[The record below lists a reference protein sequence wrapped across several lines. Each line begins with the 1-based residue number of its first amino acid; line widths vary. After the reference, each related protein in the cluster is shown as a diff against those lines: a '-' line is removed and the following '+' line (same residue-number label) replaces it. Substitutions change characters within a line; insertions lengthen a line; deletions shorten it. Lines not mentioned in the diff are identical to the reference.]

1 MENIGLFYGSDTGN
15 TERMAEIIADKFGRE
30 NIDVIDIHKLEVEV
44 MEQYKNLIFGAP
56 TWYDGELQSD
66 WEVFYKKLDEIDFS
80 EKTVALFGL
89 GDQYAYPEYFLDALG
104 ILHEKL
110 IERGA
115 KIIGQWPID
124 EYEFDL
130 SKAEIDGKFVG
141 LGIDEDN
148 ESDKSEERIEK
159 WLEIIKPEFGI

>member
-15 TERMAEIIADKFGRE
+15 TERMAESIAEKIGDNVE
-30 NIDVIDIHKLEVEV
+30 VMDLHKLESEV
-44 MEQYKNLIFGAP
+44 MAKYNKLIFGAP

-66 WEVFYKKLDEIDFS
+66 WEEFFDKLDEIDFS
-80 EKTVALFGL
+80 GKTVAMFGL
-89 GDQYAYPEYFLDALG
+89 GDQYGYSEYFLDALG

-115 KIIGQWPID
+115 TIVGHWPCD
-124 EYEFDL
+124 DYEYDF

-141 LGIDEDN
+141 LGLDEDN
-148 ESDKSEERIEK
+148 ESDKSEERIDQ
-159 WLEIIKPEFGI
+159 WLEIIKPELGF